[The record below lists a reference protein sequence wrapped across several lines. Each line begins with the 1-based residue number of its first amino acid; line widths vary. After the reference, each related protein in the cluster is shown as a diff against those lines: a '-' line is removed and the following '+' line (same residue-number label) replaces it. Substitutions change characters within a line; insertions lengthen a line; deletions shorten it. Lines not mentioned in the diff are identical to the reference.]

1 MNKFLKHLGIF
12 AILALLSLPV
22 SIDAR
27 TKKPSSKQTSSR
39 TIAKA
44 DTATV
49 IKVLDGDTFVLSG
62 DRRVRLLGIDT
73 PEKGEP
79 FSEAAKH
86 FADSL
91 LNGRHITIEF
101 DRTQTDKYGRLL
113 GYVRYREFFI
123 NKMML
128 ERGLA
133 RLYFFQGTKK
143 YNSELIAA
151 QKQARERKIGIW
163 SLPDPES
170 EAFYISSSGSYR
182 FHRPLCPLIKD
193 INTKKAKRYK
203 TRDAAL
209 DEGLSPCRECRP

>member
-1 MNKFLKHLGIF
+1 MNRFPKHLGIF
-12 AILALLSLPV
+12 AILVLLVLPV
-22 SIDAR
+22 SIDAK
-27 TKKPSSKQTSSR
+27 TKRPSSKHTASR

-49 IKVLDGDTFVLSG
+49 IKVLDGDTYVLSG

-79 FSEAAKH
+79 FSEAAKY

-91 LNGRHITIEF
+91 LSGKLVTIEF
-101 DRTQTDKYGRLL
+101 EKTQKDKYGRLL
-113 GYVRYREFFI
+113 GYVRCHDFFI

-143 YNSELIAA
+143 YNSDLIAA
-151 QKQARERKIGIW
+151 QKQARDRKIGIW
-163 SLPDPES
+163 SLPDPEK

-182 FHRPLCPLIKD
+182 FHRPLCPLIKE

-203 TRDAAL
+203 TRDSAL
-209 DEGLSPCRECRP
+209 DDGLSPCRECRP